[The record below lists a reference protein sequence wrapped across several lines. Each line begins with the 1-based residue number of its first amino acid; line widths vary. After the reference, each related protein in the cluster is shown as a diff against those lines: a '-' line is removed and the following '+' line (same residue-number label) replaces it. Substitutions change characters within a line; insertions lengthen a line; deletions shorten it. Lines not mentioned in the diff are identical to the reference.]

1 MRYAKVVSKI
11 NVTDTEAAGINKP
24 HNSIPDCRN
33 WNVWTTYRQN
43 SCLSSSPEPGWC
55 CERYRR
61 RTYCCWVCLR
71 MWLLHTWCNFPSP
84 SCLGFWIL
92 PGCIQTQ
99 SHAYIEKLKKREN
112 LKVGKD
118 KLNYFWTAHKHPILI
133 TYRGAKVVAY
143 FMSEGDVR
151 DFWRYVGGVV
161 LYSDDTSVQ
170 RLLFSIRVQLAFF
183 TDSSRAPWVRKRIH

>member
-99 SHAYIEKLKKREN
+99 SHAYIEKLKKKRKSKSWKRQTKLFLNCTQTSDFNN
-112 LKVGKD
+112 LPGSQSCGLLHERRWCERLLEV
-118 KLNYFWTAHKHPILI
+118 
-133 TYRGAKVVAY
+133 RGRR
-143 FMSEGDVR
+143 S
-151 DFWRYVGGVV
+151 
-161 LYSDDTSVQ
+161 SVQ
-170 RLLFSIRVQLAFF
+170 WWYQCSATSFF
-183 TDSSRAPWVRKRIH
+183 HQSTTCFFHRFLQSSLG